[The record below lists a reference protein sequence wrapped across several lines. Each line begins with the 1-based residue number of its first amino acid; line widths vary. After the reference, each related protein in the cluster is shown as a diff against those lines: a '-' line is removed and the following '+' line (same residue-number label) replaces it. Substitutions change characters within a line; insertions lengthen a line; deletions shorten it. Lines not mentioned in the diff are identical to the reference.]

1 MASASHLRLDK
12 ELPRWLE
19 IETALLGVFCVLCF
33 VVLFCFLVFGWKRFF
48 VKLKPWCIEGFAG
61 AHSQWEWVG
70 FKNESVT
77 VCFYVD
83 TFRQAFG
90 PLVTAFPLST
100 EGYWLTKPLPG
111 LTATTAISC
120 SVLHFPVSPQSGALE
135 KSLDRFS

>member
-1 MASASHLRLDK
+1 MASASHRRLDK

-19 IETALLGVFCVLCF
+19 IETALLGVFCVLGF
-33 VVLFCFLVFGWKRFF
+33 VVLFCFFGVWLEEVF

-120 SVLHFPVSPQSGALE
+120 SVLHFRVTTVWSIRE
-135 KSLDRFS
+135 KPG

>member
-1 MASASHLRLDK
+1 MASASHRRLDK

-19 IETALLGVFCVLCF
+19 IETALLGVFCVLGF
-33 VVLFCFLVFGWKRFF
+33 VVLFCFFGVWLEEVF

-61 AHSQWEWVG
+61 AHSQWEWG
-70 FKNESVT
+70 GGRFKNESVT
-77 VCFYVD
+77 VCFYVV

-120 SVLHFPVSPQSGALE
+120 SVLHFRVTTVWSIRE
-135 KSLDRFS
+135 KPG